1 MTLYEELKNISNIS
15 NPSETFSMLQ
25 YVTHNLLADYIED
38 DSFQVVRV
46 SDTCYRATGW
56 HANNAIDDRGRTWTI
71 NIDPVLGVGYEFT
84 PPTGITGT
92 QQIITLQGDSGFQ
105 TLPDSLKAI
114 AIAYDETTGGMQL
127 NSDRVQAESVADVH
141 VTYTTKQD
149 SSLSDQIKYIYSHYG
164 YTLRRF
170 NQPYDNTTS
179 LYIIQD
185 VRD

>member
-15 NPSETFSMLQ
+15 NPGETFSMLEH
-25 YVTHNLLADYIED
+25 VTHGLLVDYKNN

-46 SDTCYRATGW
+46 SDSCYRATGW
-56 HANNAIDDRGRTWTI
+56 HTSNATDDQGRTWTI

-84 PPTGITGT
+84 PPTGITDT
-92 QQIITLQGDSGFQ
+92 QQIITLNGDSGFQ
-105 TLPDSLKAI
+105 TLPDSLKTI
-114 AIAYDETTGGMQL
+114 ALAYDQTTSNMQL
-127 NSDRVQAESVADVH
+127 NADRVQAESVADVH
-141 VTYTTKQD
+141 VTYATKES

-170 NQPYDNTTS
+170 NQPYNNATS